1 MRLRED
7 PMAND
12 RHIRDV
18 MTRNPVCV
26 SDKDSIREAA
36 RIMAREDTG
45 VVPVVDNGKKIIGM
59 ITDRD
64 IVVRLVAE
72 GKDPSNAKVNE
83 AMTKNVRS
91 IKEDSTVADALN
103 VMKGAEVRRVPVV
116 NNNNE
121 VVGIV
126 SMGDIAKETQ
136 QHGQVGAAVKD
147 ISDAPPNN

>member
-1 MRLRED
+1 
-7 PMAND
+7 MAND

-18 MTRNPVCV
+18 MTPNPACV
-26 SDKDSIREAA
+26 SEKDSIREVA

-45 VVPVVDNGKKIIGM
+45 VVPVVEGKKIIGM

-72 GKDPSNAKVNE
+72 GKDPSNAHVNE

-91 IKEDSTVADALN
+91 IKEDSTVDDALQM
-103 VMKGAEVRRVPVV
+103 MKSAEVRRVPVV

-121 VVGIV
+121 IVGIV
-126 SMGDIAKETQ
+126 SMGDIAKESTQ
-136 QHGQVGAAVKD
+136 SGRVGQAVRD